1 MNKITNYINL
11 NLEQMAEDIYNHY
24 SVEKN
29 LSKEIVLQHLEK
41 WNIVKYPIFEK
52 FGRRLSIE
60 SPIVRNEEETLKATV
75 KEAILNLIDSKE
87 KRIRRLDDMEKISF
101 YEYQLNALRSL
112 SYENDSHIN
121 TIREHILKNKAILDI
136 DFIYVIGPLFGFW
149 FPERRIEVRNQVKL
163 TKQISSWFEV
173 NIQNGMKTQGVEKKL
188 PAIISLISEII
199 QAVKGV
205 KLNDKMVLSIDP
217 FDFVTASFNTLNW
230 QSCFRRDGS
239 YAKSTF
245 VLLTDSATAISY
257 IPTSTFED
265 DDVDPVFINN
275 KKYRAF
281 VHFDEEFSFAAINK
295 VYPGYIS
302 GYTRAVEATLIQ
314 NKLFDEEEIVD
325 ECYYPQFIVSTEM
338 YDDIDGDGTSGMI
351 LTKKALQDEDRR
363 VYIGEDVGCMG
374 CGTPIRAQYESEVE
388 DSDWECPHCKYGGD
402 YFYCPGCEENCSMED
417 LSSDGNH
424 CSSCYENIER
434 AIQNGE
440 SPNWACSCET
450 CEEMGQE
457 YDEAGKEILER
468 AFGKKGL
475 KKLLTLDVIR
485 FRIDL
490 STYEGFVKGREVM
503 SCFKLEDITGVVSFL
518 RGEGI
523 SILTYHYVDFL
534 ETTQIRTEEEHK
546 RKYGSVDESFYDAE
560 GNYIPVFFREIV
572 EVKEFLKREETST
585 CMARIGE
592 SYHYFD

>member
-60 SPIVRNEEETLKATV
+60 SPIVRNEEEALKATV
-75 KEAILNLIDSKE
+75 REAILNLIDSKE

-136 DFIYVIGPLFGFW
+136 DFVYVIGPLFGFW

-230 QSCFRRDGS
+230 QSCFHRGGS
-239 YAKSTF
+239 YAKSVF
-245 VLLTDSATAISY
+245 VLLTDYSTAISY
-257 IPTSTFED
+257 IPTSTFEGD
-265 DDVDPVFINN
+265 DDPVFINN

-302 GYTRAVEATLIQ
+302 GYTNAVEATLIQ
-314 NKLFDEEEIVD
+314 NKLFSEEEIVD
-325 ECYYPQFIVSTEM
+325 ECYYPHFIVSTEM
-338 YDDIDGDGTSGMI
+338 YDDIDGDGASGMI
-351 LTKKALQDEDRR
+351 LTKRALEDEDRR
-363 VYIGEDVGCMG
+363 IYIGEDVGCMG
-374 CGTPIRAQYESEVE
+374 CGTPIRPQYESEVE
-388 DSDWECPHCKYGGD
+388 DSDWECPTCKYGGD
-402 YFYCPGCEENCSMED
+402 YFYCPGCEENCAMED
-417 LSSDGNH
+417 LSSDEIH

-434 AIQNGE
+434 AISNGE
-440 SPNWACSCET
+440 SPNWACSCEA
-450 CEEMGQE
+450 CQEMGKE
-457 YDEAGKEILER
+457 YDEAGKIILER

-475 KKLLTLDVIR
+475 KKLLALDVIR
-485 FRIDL
+485 FRMDL
-490 STYEGFVKGREVM
+490 NTYEGFVKGREVM
-503 SCFKLEDITGVVSFL
+503 ASFKLEDITGVISFL
-518 RGEGI
+518 RDMGV
-523 SILTYHYVDFL
+523 SIRTYDYADFL

-546 RKYGSVDESFYDAE
+546 RKYGSVDKSFYDTE
-560 GNYIPVFFREIV
+560 GNYIPIFFRESV
-572 EVKEFLKREETST
+572 SFEEFLKREKTST
-585 CMARIGE
+585 FIARVGE

>member
-41 WNIVKYPIFEK
+41 WNTVKYPIFEK
-52 FGRRLSIE
+52 FGRRLSID
-60 SPIVRNEEETLKATV
+60 SPIVRNEEEALKATV

-87 KRIRRLDDMEKISF
+87 KRIRRLDDMEKIRF
-101 YEYQLNALRSL
+101 YEYQLSALRSL
-112 SYENDSHIN
+112 SYENDSQIN
-121 TIREHILKNKAILDI
+121 TIREHILKNKAILDV
-136 DFIYVIGPLFGFW
+136 DFVYVIGPLFGFW

-173 NIQNGMKTQGVEKKL
+173 NIQNGMETQGVEKRL

-230 QSCFRRDGS
+230 QSCFHRGGS
-239 YAKSTF
+239 YAKSAF
-245 VLLTDSATAISY
+245 VLLTDYSTAISY
-257 IPTSTFED
+257 IPTSTFEGD
-265 DDVDPVFINN
+265 DDPVFINN

-302 GYTRAVEATLIQ
+302 GYTNAVEATLIQ
-314 NKLFDEEEIVD
+314 NKLFSKEEIVD
-325 ECYYPQFIVSTEM
+325 ECYYPRFIVSTEM
-338 YDDIDGDGTSGMI
+338 YDDIDGDGTNGMI
-351 LTKKALQDEDRR
+351 LTKRALSEDDREI
-363 VYIGEDVGCMG
+363 YIGEDVGCMG
-374 CGTPIRAQYESEVE
+374 CGIPIRAEYESEVE
-388 DSDWECPHCKYGGD
+388 DSDWECPTCKYGED
-402 YFYCPGCEENCSMED
+402 YFYCPGCEENCALED
-417 LSSDGNH
+417 LSSDENH

-434 AIQNGE
+434 AISNGE
-440 SPNWACSCET
+440 SPNWACSCDI
-450 CEEMGQE
+450 CQEMGKE
-457 YDEAGKEILER
+457 YDEAGKIILER

-475 KKLLTLDVIR
+475 KKLLALDVIR
-485 FRIDL
+485 FRMDL
-490 STYEGFVKGREVM
+490 NTYEGFVKGREVM
-503 SCFKLEDITGVVSFL
+503 ASFKLEDITGVISFL
-518 RGEGI
+518 RDMGV
-523 SILTYHYVDFL
+523 SIRTYDYADFL
-534 ETTQIRTEEEHK
+534 ETTQIQTEEEHK
-546 RKYGSVDESFYDAE
+546 RKYGSVDGSFYDAE
-560 GNYIPVFFREIV
+560 GNYIPIFFRESV
-572 EVKEFLKREETST
+572 SFEEFLKREKTST
-585 CMARIGE
+585 FIPRVGE